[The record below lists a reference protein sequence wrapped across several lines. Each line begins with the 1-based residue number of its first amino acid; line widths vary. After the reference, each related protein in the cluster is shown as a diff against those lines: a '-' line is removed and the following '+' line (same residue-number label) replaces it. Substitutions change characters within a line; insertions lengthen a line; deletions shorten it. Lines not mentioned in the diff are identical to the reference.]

1 MKKSNCLI
9 KALKGDITMI
19 KNIYKKEK
27 CSYCDDENTLTR
39 PSPFMA
45 DRGAMMCKYC
55 WDMTK
60 EEYANSN
67 GE

>member
-1 MKKSNCLI
+1 MS
-9 KALKGDITMI
+9 
-19 KNIYKKEK
+19 IYKKGK
-27 CSYCDDENTLTR
+27 CDYCDTKNTLTR

-67 GE
+67 GEWIPDFENCMEK